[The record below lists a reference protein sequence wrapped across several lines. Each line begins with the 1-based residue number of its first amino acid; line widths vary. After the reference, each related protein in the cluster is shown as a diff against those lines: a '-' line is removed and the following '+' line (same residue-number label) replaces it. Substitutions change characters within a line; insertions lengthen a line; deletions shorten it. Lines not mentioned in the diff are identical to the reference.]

1 MILFISFLILAFGRS
16 ITKSDNQNKSF
27 LVMIKHQGTSGE
39 RKPLDILTVSVDAV
53 IKISSFAPLF
63 H

>member
-1 MILFISFLILAFGRS
+1 MRVETYLSCDLFFFLILAFGRS

-39 RKPLDILTVSVDAV
+39 RKPLDLPTI
-53 IKISSFAPLF
+53 
-63 H
+63 